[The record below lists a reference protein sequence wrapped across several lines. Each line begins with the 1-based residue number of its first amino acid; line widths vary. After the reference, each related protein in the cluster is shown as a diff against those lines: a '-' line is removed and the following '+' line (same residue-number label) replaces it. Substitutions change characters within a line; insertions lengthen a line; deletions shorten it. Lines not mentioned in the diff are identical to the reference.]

1 MHADEPWR
9 MCIGGCMCQGSFIH
23 GRISSSIIYRGL
35 SERADRVAV
44 PLPFG
49 RRGGLI
55 LRPSHARLD
64 CFYGIDGGTYRLNR
78 AELPGCSSSFC
89 DPTQPWQGGQLC
101 GFNGCPATAWRPAD
115 LRQALELHKQHGA
128 SYHAP
133 GFHSGYNEA
142 VLSSR
147 HHNEHLP
154 RSVEAFFVL
163 SGASAVTADLG
174 YGIRIDVADAHRR
187 FLEAFGL
194 SATQV
199 PLLRFDPTDWD
210 APFADY

>member
-1 MHADEPWR
+1 MAVGRRP
-9 MCIGGCMCQGSFIH
+9 IGFRSASDWPSDLRQGSFIH

-89 DPTQPWQGGQLC
+89 DPTQPWQG
-101 GFNGCPATAWRPAD
+101 
-115 LRQALELHKQHGA
+115 A
-128 SYHAP
+128 S
-133 GFHSGYNEA
+133 EA
-142 VLSSR
+142 
-147 HHNEHLP
+147 
-154 RSVEAFFVL
+154 A
-163 SGASAVTADLG
+163 
-174 YGIRIDVADAHRR
+174 
-187 FLEAFGL
+187 
-194 SATQV
+194 
-199 PLLRFDPTDWD
+199 
-210 APFADY
+210 